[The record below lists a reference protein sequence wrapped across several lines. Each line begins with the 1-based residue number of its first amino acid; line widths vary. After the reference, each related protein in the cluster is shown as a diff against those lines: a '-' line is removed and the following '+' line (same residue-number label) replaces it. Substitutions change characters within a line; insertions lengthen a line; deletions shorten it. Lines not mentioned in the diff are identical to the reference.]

1 MKPKTTLRSLI
12 KKSDEVV
19 GLIDTYAEG
28 LGDRA
33 PDVEER
39 RMLLAILTQIEEAY
53 ANLGEIYEEKQ
64 HA

>member
-12 KKSDEVV
+12 KKSDDVV
-19 GLIDTYAEG
+19 GLINTYSEG

-33 PDVEER
+33 PDAEER

-53 ANLGEIYEEKQ
+53 ANLGEIYGEEK
-64 HA
+64 